1 MARAEKTSCGG
12 LKGDDRLFGGGGSDK
27 QYGGQGADKING
39 GAGPDLM
46 YLGNDGDID
55 TVFIKAPSHS
65 KPGSAKRDKIYQFD
79 SGVDKLDLSGMD
91 ANTNEPGDDAFT
103 FGSSPANY
111 ALWTE
116 ATGGGLDD
124 TMLYGDYNGDAVAD
138 LEVLLFD
145 TGLLAGDII
154 L

>member
-1 MARAEKTSCGG
+1 
-12 LKGDDRLFGGGGSDK
+12 
-27 QYGGQGADKING
+27 
-39 GAGPDLM
+39 
-46 YLGNDGDID
+46 
-55 TVFIKAPSHS
+55 
-65 KPGSAKRDKIYQFD
+65 
-79 SGVDKLDLSGMD
+79 MD

-116 ATGGGLDD
+116 ATGSGLDD